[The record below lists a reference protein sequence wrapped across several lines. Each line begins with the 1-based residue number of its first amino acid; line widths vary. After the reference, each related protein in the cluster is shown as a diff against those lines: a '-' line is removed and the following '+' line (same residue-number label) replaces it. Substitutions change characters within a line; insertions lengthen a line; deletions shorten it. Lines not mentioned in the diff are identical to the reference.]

1 MTTRFSNSILHKT
14 EEVGLVNNNLIRS
27 IATNIIN
34 HDKCEYNIGVECFY
48 CWHEVMND
56 LRIWAIVRNKN
67 EKSVSAVF
75 SDSIIECLYPG
86 VLKMINK
93 INEFKNFDF
102 LFSKNHNEVY
112 YNDSRYLFSNIETVN
127 SNFLIL
133 EAINFEDYK
142 LKEVDALVKLNI
154 KKNKYSQDYF
164 YISENCNHI

>member
-14 EEVGLVNNNLIRS
+14 EEVGLVDNNLIRS

-56 LRIWAIVRNKN
+56 LRIWALVKNKN

-93 INEFKNFDF
+93 INEFKNFNF

-112 YNDSRYLFSNIETVN
+112 YNDSKYLFSNEISSLLFKSRILLFELKFCFNILKTADIAFSAFFLSVN
-127 SNFLIL
+127 S
-133 EAINFEDYK
+133 K
-142 LKEVDALVKLNI
+142 LSLP
-154 KKNKYSQDYF
+154 
-164 YISENCNHI
+164 